1 MSIPVTPDELPE
13 VAGKY
18 GRTAYILTTGDDARV
33 RITHAVVQV
42 AEGSVHC
49 ALGRSASANAGERP
63 GVSVLWAAT
72 DTEPMSLIADG
83 VAIPDRDGDDGA
95 FTITVESAVLHRAA
109 PG

>member
-18 GRTAYILTTGDDARV
+18 GRAAYILTTGDDARV
-33 RITHAVVQV
+33 RITHSVVRVSERAVR
-42 AEGSVHC
+42 C
-49 ALGRSASANAGERP
+49 KLGRGASANVDKRP

-72 DTEPMSLIADG
+72 DSEPMSLIADG
-83 VAIPDRDGDDGA
+83 TARPDPGGEVGDFLIAVD
-95 FTITVESAVLHRAA
+95 SAVLHRAA